1 MPNVRSELQQKAR
14 SAIFQYAFFR
24 WENAV
29 IIAGA
34 ILLTVFWPRPF
45 SWWPIWGWPLLGA
58 LGVSALVYSS
68 VTDAETNARVLEA
81 LFKKRFDPR
90 QIKDPTLRDDLTRA
104 LEYQRSIETLV
115 HQESEGVLRTRLDAT
130 ADQLGDWVGNVYRLT
145 RRLDAYRED
154 RLLEKERARAPAE
167 LETLVARRQRE
178 QDPTVHQEL
187 NDLIAGKKKYLETLQ
202 ALDARMK
209 QAELQLEQSL
219 TALATIYRQMQLIG
233 AQDLESGRSER
244 LRADVQEQVE
254 RLNDLIASINEVY
267 DYHRHG
273 GGLS

>member
-1 MPNVRSELQQKAR
+1 
-14 SAIFQYAFFR
+14 
-24 WENAV
+24 
-29 IIAGA
+29 
-34 ILLTVFWPRPF
+34 
-45 SWWPIWGWPLLGA
+45 LGA

-81 LFKKRFDPR
+81 LFKKRFDPG
-90 QIKDPTLRDDLTRA
+90 QIKDQALREDLTRA

-115 HQESEGVLRTRLDAT
+115 HKQSEGVLRARLDAT

-167 LETLVARRQRE
+167 LEALIVRRKRE
-178 QDPTVHQEL
+178 PDPTVHQEL
-187 NDLIAGKKKYLETLQ
+187 DELITGKKKHVETLQ
-202 ALDARMK
+202 ALETRMK

-219 TALATIYRQMQLIG
+219 TALATIYSQIQLIG
-233 AQDLESGRSER
+233 VQDLESGRSER